1 MSRKLNIATAILIF
15 SSILFVVTGFPNI
28 KIVKIIRFPQLLT
41 AFAAGSILSMAGV
54 IFQNVLS
61 NPLADP
67 YILGVSAG
75 SALGAVAGYAS
86 NINPE
91 ISALIGGLLTIAG
104 LAISGRVLESKLKL
118 ILFGIGINATLSS
131 LIVITTALKS
141 PEQSPSVLFFLLG
154 FIPILSLK
162 KSIFLSLLPGI
173 FLYIFHKKAERID
186 ALSLGDL
193 FAYLSGI
200 GPERERIVYL
210 TIASLFT
217 AIIVSQ
223 TGIIGFIGIVIPH
236 LGRLLK
242 IQKTKEL
249 LKFSLLAGGTAL
261 ILSEWIIKTV
271 FATYDIPAGTVTALV
286 GAPAFIFILWRNKNL
301 A

>member
-1 MSRKLNIATAILIF
+1 MSKKIKLSATLLF
-15 SSILFVVTGFPNI
+15 LSSISFLLLGFPDRNI
-28 KIVKIIRFPQLLT
+28 IKIIRIPQLLT
-41 AFAAGSILSMAGV
+41 AFAAGSILSMSGV
-54 IFQNVLS
+54 VFQNVLS

-75 SALGAVAGYAS
+75 SALGAVIGYTF

-91 ISALIGGLLTIAG
+91 TSALIGGLLTIAA
-104 LAISGRVLESKLKL
+104 LALSGKILESKLKL
-118 ILFGIGINATLSS
+118 ILFGVGVNATLSS
-131 LIVITTALKS
+131 LIVITTAIKN
-141 PEQSPSVLFFLLG
+141 PQQSPSILFFLLG
-154 FIPILSLK
+154 FIPVLSLK
-162 KSIFLSLLPGI
+162 KSFFLFLLPFLLVFI
-173 FLYIFHKKAERID
+173 FSKSAERID

-193 FAYLSGI
+193 FAYLSGVS
-200 GPERERIVYL
+200 PEKERIIYL
-210 TIASLFT
+210 LLSSVFT

-242 IQKTKEL
+242 IRKTGEL
-249 LKFSLLAGGTAL
+249 LIFAIFSGASAL
-261 ILSEWIIKTV
+261 ILAELIIKTV
-271 FATYDIPAGTVTALV
+271 FESYDIPAGTITALI

>member
-1 MSRKLNIATAILIF
+1 MSGKIKSSAILLFI
-15 SSILFVVTGFPNI
+15 SSVSFLVYGFPDRDI
-28 KIVKIIRFPQLLT
+28 IEIIRIPQLLI
-41 AFAAGSILSMAGV
+41 AFAAGSILSMTGV

-75 SALGAVAGYAS
+75 SALGAVIGYT
-86 NINPE
+86 IKTNPE
-91 ISALIGGLLTIAG
+91 TSALLGGLLTIAA
-104 LAISGRVLESKLKL
+104 LALSSKILESKLKL
-118 ILFGIGINATLSS
+118 ILFGVGVNATLSS
-131 LIVITTALKS
+131 LIVITTAIKN
-141 PEQSPSVLFFLLG
+141 PQQSPSVLFFLLG
-154 FIPILSLK
+154 FIPILSFK
-162 KSIFLSLLPGI
+162 KSFFLFLLP
-173 FLYIFHKKAERID
+173 FLLLFLFLRRAERID

-200 GPERERIVYL
+200 SPEKERIIYL
-210 TIASLFT
+210 VLSSIFT

-242 IQKTKEL
+242 IRKTGEL
-249 LKFSLLAGGTAL
+249 LIFSFLSGASAL
-261 ILSEWIIKTV
+261 ILAELFIKTV
-271 FATYDIPAGTVTALV
+271 FKNFDIPAGTITALT
-286 GAPAFIFILWRNKNL
+286 GAPAFIFILWRNKNV